1 MTAGDE
7 RLLFDGVAEPTLA
20 STWLRLT
27 EHPIDDDLLQW
38 PPDVFAL
45 TDVLLERA
53 EGFRFALSPPAGAV
67 WPPDRFADWGEAVG
81 EAAQQWSRLAEDR
94 DDPLPEL
101 VVEEWSVIR
110 DASATPLEQ
119 VADGGHWRVCQA
131 LLTLHAVADEAC
143 AGLFVALD
151 RSDGQGCRYRARGRE
166 VLARTGSL
174 ARIRPQLLRVL
185 PKNPNAT
192 DWEGVVLTLR
202 LRPWR
207 RVRDPLAQ
215 AAGSP
220 SRDRPASRARRDAAV
235 AMAAEG

>member
-45 TDVLLERA
+45 TDVLLEHA

-110 DASATPLEQ
+110 DASATPLER
-119 VADGGHWRVCQA
+119 VADGGHWRLCEA

-143 AGLFVALD
+143 AGLFV
-151 RSDGQGCRYRARGRE
+151 RAGPLGRAGVQVPSSWSRGVSE
-166 VLARTGSL
+166 NGVAGPNSPP
-174 ARIRPQLLRVL
+174 AAAGAAQD
-185 PKNPNAT
+185 PNAP

-202 LRPWR
+202 LRPWP

-215 AAGSP
+215 AAGPP

>member
-7 RLLFDGVAEPTLA
+7 RLLFDGVAESTLA

-27 EHPIDDDLLQW
+27 GHPIDDDLLQW

-53 EGFRFALSPPAGAV
+53 EGFRFVLSPPAGAV

-119 VADGGHWRVCQA
+119 VADGGHWRVCEA

-185 PKNPNAT
+185 PKSERHRLGGRRSHAT
-192 DWEGVVLTLR
+192 
-202 LRPWR
+202 PAS
-207 RVRDPLAQ
+207 LAQ
-215 AAGSP
+215 GSP
-220 SRDRPASRARRDAAV
+220 PVGTSCRFAIPGPTRKPSTSRCCCCHGR
-235 AMAAEG
+235 